1 MVKIYGLFEHF
12 GFCIG
17 DDLEKLFFG
26 EYTREQATKILSDP
40 EFIKGYNKNHTRTLK
55 KLIFEIE

>member
-1 MVKIYGLFEHF
+1 MVKIYGLFERF

-26 EYTREQATKILSDP
+26 EYTREQAAKILSDP
-40 EFIKGYNKNHTRTLK
+40 EFIKIYNKNHARTLK
-55 KLIFEIE
+55 KLVFEVE

>member
-1 MVKIYGLFEHF
+1 MVKIYGLFERF

-26 EYTREQATKILSDP
+26 EYAREQAAKILSDP
-40 EFIKGYNKNHTRTLK
+40 EFIKIYNENHTRTLK
-55 KLIFEIE
+55 KLVFEIE